1 MKNSSDATHLR
12 LNAVCDGCERWNKEM
27 TKEHYE
33 KNMHDTVAMERLSS
47 SPYVANL
54 YGNCG
59 VSQIVEYSQGGN
71 VHDFVKRARM
81 GDERFRGVSAVTKLK
96 IAYQLATAV
105 ADMHSLESNGGVA
118 LLAHNDLCCHQFILV
133 DGIFKLN
140 DFHLSVFLLKHPP
153 SGRPCKFHPTYSKDV
168 SPHCLC

>member
-1 MKNSSDATHLR
+1 MH
-12 LNAVCDGCERWNKEM
+12 GRWNKEM
-27 TKEHYE
+27 TSEHYL
-33 KNMHDTVAMERLSS
+33 KNMHDAVAMERLTN
-47 SPYVANL
+47 SPYVANV

-59 VSQIVEYSQGGN
+59 VSQLVEYSQGGN
-71 VHDFVKRARM
+71 VHDFVKRARL
-81 GDERFRGVSAVTKLK
+81 GDENFRSVSAVTKLK

-118 LLAHNDLCCHQFILV
+118 SLAHNDLCCHQFILV

-153 SGRPCKFHPTYSKDV
+153 SGRPCKFHPAYAMDV
-168 SPHCLC
+168 SSHSLC